1 MVCRLANR
9 AAALGGGNRLM
20 IYIYG
25 LVDPFTHQIRY
36 VGQSNNPERRYQEH
50 LDDNDDTPKV
60 DWIRDLKRRRAKP
73 ELIYLFACDS
83 WQADSTERAYI
94 QQFSKTPWGLTNST
108 FTGPRKPKSKRNAV
122 RDFFTIDRHEMLWLL
137 KWSAAIVVTLAIILF
152 IVGP

>member
-1 MVCRLANR
+1 
-9 AAALGGGNRLM
+9 M

-25 LVDPFTHQIRY
+25 LVDPITWYICYIGQSKNPQRRY
-36 VGQSNNPERRYQEH
+36 VEH
-50 LDDNDDTPKV
+50 LEDEDDTPKC
-60 DWIRDLKRRRAKP
+60 DWIRDLRRRGKKP
-73 ELIYLFACDS
+73 IMVILCACDS

-108 FTGPRKPKSKRNAV
+108 FNGPRKPKSKRNVV
-122 RDFFTIDRHEMLWLL
+122 RDFFTIDRHEMIWLL